1 MLVEV
6 GAVRAGHRVLV
17 SAAAGGVGHLA
28 VQIAKSFGAYVIGTA
43 QRAKHEFVRAQGADE
58 VSITSPATFR
68 RRSAT
73 STLSFKCSAASPLC
87 ELSNLG
93 ARRHA
98 RE

>member
-58 VSITSPATFR
+58 VIDYTTTDVPATVRDIDIVIQMFGGEPALR
-68 RRSAT
+68 
-73 STLSFKCSAASPLC
+73 TLEPWCPAACS
-87 ELSNLG
+87 
-93 ARRHA
+93 
-98 RE
+98 